1 MTANKNYTNPALTTA
16 SFIIIIAGVMYA
28 QTLITQLLLA
38 LFIGIICIQPI
49 RWLQSKKV
57 PKGAAIALVLLFIT
71 TLFLFFG
78 GLIGKSLSSFSNDA
92 PLYANNLR
100 QIRNSLFEMLN
111 ARGFSL
117 DSGMLSKQLDP
128 GKIMGLTATFLG
140 QLGGF
145 MGNAFTIFFL
155 VLFLLLEADGV
166 VIKISAV
173 VLDKESTQGYIGKM
187 VGSIRHY
194 LSIKTLTSLLT
205 GLLIYVALLIV
216 GVDYA
221 ILWALLAFLLNYIPN
236 IGSILA
242 ALPALLFSLVQLG
255 VGGAVWTMIIFLVVN
270 VVVGNVVEPKVMGKG
285 LGLSTF
291 VIFFA
296 LIFWGFVLGT
306 IGMFLS
312 VPLTMII
319 KIILNN
325 NPATRP
331 IAIFLGTEQEA
342 KALLEEKY

>member
-38 LFIGIICIQPI
+38 LFIGIICIQHI

-100 QIRNSLFEMLN
+100 QIRNSLFDMLN

-117 DSGMLSKQLDP
+117 SSGVLAQQLDP

-140 QLGGF
+140 RLGGF

-173 VLDKESTQGYIGKM
+173 VLDKESTQGYIEKM

-205 GLLIYVALLIV
+205 GLLIWVALLVV

-221 ILWALLAFLLNYIPN
+221 ILWALMAFLLNYIPN

-255 VGGAVWTMIIFLVVN
+255 VGGAVWTMIVFLVVN

-325 NPATRP
+325 NPTTRS
-331 IAIFLGTEQEA
+331 IAVFLGTEQEA
-342 KALLEEKY
+342 KALLDEQN